1 MLSRRLRPGLTKLDY
16 QNVAEMATLPEEG
29 NTTER
34 LALAAASLGTAILE
48 SLQAHPPA
56 LVRGTVGERGLRC
69 ATLPL
74 TQVGERS
81 LWCARGHPLQ

>member
-1 MLSRRLRPGLTKLDY
+1 MLEW
-16 QNVAEMATLPEEG
+16 QNVAEMATQPEDG
-29 NTTER
+29 NAAGKWHTTEH

-48 SLQAHPPA
+48 SLRARPPA

>member
-1 MLSRRLRPGLTKLDY
+1 MLEW
-16 QNVAEMATLPEEG
+16 QNVAEMATQPEDG
-29 NTTER
+29 NAAGEWHTTEH
-34 LALAAASLGTAILE
+34 LALAAASLGAAILE
-48 SLQAHPPA
+48 SLRAHPPA